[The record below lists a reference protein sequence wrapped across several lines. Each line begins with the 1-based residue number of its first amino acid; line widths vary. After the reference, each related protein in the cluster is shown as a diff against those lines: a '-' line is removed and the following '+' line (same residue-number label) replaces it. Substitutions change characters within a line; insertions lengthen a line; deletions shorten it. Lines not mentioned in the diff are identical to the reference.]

1 MHVFIHIHFSVCT
14 PLSPGVNLEAL
25 RCTNYLPGGL
35 ELSQTD
41 KSHEML
47 CMCRERETV
56 YAGLRR
62 GAVQAFNTRERRF
75 TVECDVTAGAGT
87 LVGVA
92 KHDRC
97 GTVNFNVS
105 LVCLFFVFVC
115 FHSRILVTCTDTG
128 SLATWR
134 GKGPLS
140 LSLSFTTGPLYNAT
154 HTSFGSLFVIHTV
167 GG

>member
-1 MHVFIHIHFSVCT
+1 MHVFIHIHFSVCL

-56 YAGLRR
+56 YVGLRR

-97 GTVNFNVS
+97 GTVNNVS
-105 LVCLFFVFVC
+105 LFVCLFVCLFV
-115 FHSRILVTCTDTG
+115 L
-128 SLATWR
+128 
-134 GKGPLS
+134 
-140 LSLSFTTGPLYNAT
+140 
-154 HTSFGSLFVIHTV
+154 GSLFVCLFV
-167 GG
+167 CLFSL